1 MSRIREKTRVG
12 HWKLEN
18 RWLGGN
24 YTANPRKPLPN
35 LVWGRTAN
43 SVRPLAPLKGSG
55 TSLNRGVNT
64 KKGEEVGRCFWI
76 RTVRSLRPFP
86 NPGRKLEVYSLD
98 RIKQDHW
105 DGRPLA

>member
-1 MSRIREKTRVG
+1 MSRMREKTRLG

-18 RWLGGN
+18 RWSGGN

-35 LVWGRTAN
+35 LGVGKE
-43 SVRPLAPLKGSG
+43 SQHSLDPGSPKGSG
-55 TSLNRGVNT
+55 TSLNGGVNM

-86 NPGRKLEVYSLD
+86 SPGRKLEVYSLD